1 MRMTGDA
8 KMLNPFNAFTTR
20 FWILFFFILCFLAGF
35 GVSRILPQ
43 ERWIPEKDTKEKPFC
58 NPNQSWMWDER
69 QKGYWNQAY
78 CHYKLLRQ
86 KDGFPRLFTAEEISE
101 GVIIKSKY

>member
-8 KMLNPFNAFTTR
+8 KMLNPFNTFTTR

-58 NPNQSWMWDER
+58 NPNQSWM
-69 QKGYWNQAY
+69 G
-78 CHYKLLRQ
+78 
-86 KDGFPRLFTAEEISE
+86 
-101 GVIIKSKY
+101 